1 MVSTS
6 NPPDVIHRISVPR
19 PSWLFADFR
28 CSSASMYYTKRKPK
42 NKIGGG
48 LGMSLQCYI
57 PFVCY
62 VFDIYVT
69 RSVSWFIV
77 NYTSVRVAQA
87 LPNKHHNI
95 MKYCLK
101 IYNL

>member
-1 MVSTS
+1 M
-6 NPPDVIHRISVPR
+6 
-19 PSWLFADFR
+19 
-28 CSSASMYYTKRKPK
+28 
-42 NKIGGG
+42 
-48 LGMSLQCYI
+48 
-57 PFVCY
+57 FVCY

-95 MKYCLK
+95 MKYRLK